1 MPMNLSFSKDTLELV
16 SGSTGY
22 LLAGL
27 FAILAICWL
36 LLPILVI
43 TALRQLNS
51 TLIEFRN
58 DVRLNDRSLSARLD
72 KTNAALAE
80 LVVAMRAFDENAHQA
95 AQRASTRLGN
105 LDVHAEH
112 TNDLLKWLGSI
123 LQGNAQPKP

>member
-1 MPMNLSFSKDTLELV
+1 MNFSLSKDFLQLV

-22 LLAGL
+22 VLAGL
-27 FAILAICWL
+27 FAILALCWL

-43 TALRQLNS
+43 TALRQLHS

-58 DVRLNDRSLSARLD
+58 DIRLNDRSLSAKLE
-72 KTNAALAE
+72 KTNATLSE
-80 LVVAMRAFDENAHQA
+80 LLVAMRAFDENAHDA
-95 AQRASTRLGN
+95 AKRAGTRLGN

-123 LQGNAQPKP
+123 LQGTAQSKP